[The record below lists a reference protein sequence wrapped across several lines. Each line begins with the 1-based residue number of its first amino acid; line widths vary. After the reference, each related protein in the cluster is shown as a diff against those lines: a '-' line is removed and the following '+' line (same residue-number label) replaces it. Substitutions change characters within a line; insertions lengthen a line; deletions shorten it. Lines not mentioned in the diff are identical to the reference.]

1 MKLIDSPDL
10 TVIPG
15 PVSPTD
21 LRPAVHFEVKYSYS
35 CTVDEIKF
43 IEDNSLVILE
53 TVTIVGVNPA
63 APGSDI
69 DLKFGIRPQFNVRPP
84 RLTDADELKS
94 SGTLKRKYTLFVLEK
109 DLLAALDVDD
119 LNLGSVKANVQLIYT
134 HMGESRTEKVR

>member
-1 MKLIDSPDL
+1 MKLISPPDL

-15 PVSPTD
+15 TVSDTD
-21 LRPAVHFEVKYSYS
+21 SRPAIHFVVQYSYS

-53 TVTIVGVNPA
+53 TVTIVGVNPT

-69 DLKFGIRPQFNVRPP
+69 DLRFGIRPQFNVRPP
-84 RLTDADELKS
+84 KLTDADELKS
-94 SGTLKRKYTLFVLEK
+94 SGTLNRKYQLYVLEK

-119 LNLGSVKANVQLIYT
+119 LNIGSVKAKVQLIYT
-134 HMGESRTEKVR
+134 HMGESRAEKAR